1 MLLILKN
8 KINFVMNPNYTIEEN
23 KYAERMKAL
32 LLLYDKEEIDRDQYI
47 AKLVAIRHRFA

>member
-1 MLLILKN
+1 
-8 KINFVMNPNYTIEEN
+8 MNPNYTIEEN

-47 AKLVAIRHRFA
+47 AKLVAIHLRFA